1 MGGQDEW
8 LRMHLQPGHNWKC
21 MSSLHTLQ
29 CTLAMWRHDKWLVC
43 CCCRCRLPRWRQVIQ
58 GNCLNPVYAFYFIL
72 LGRHFPPSFS
82 RCVISVSGVCIF
94 DSIAIHTC
102 IYTTHILWS
111 HSIWCVCI
119 FTPTRF
125 RVALPNRFQYT
136 NTQTNL
142 DLHLP
147 LFERVKQPSVNSM
160 ECAEVANTNT
170 HTQIYHHH
178 QLYVCDGM
186 FATPSHLKHLSR
198 SDVRNLS
205 IKPICL
211 FCLYWLSSVSF
222 RFVFFLLFLSYSLH
236 HQHLVSLTS
245 HAVANSI
252 NLVA

>member
-111 HSIWCVCI
+111 HSIWCVC
-119 FTPTRF
+119 
-125 RVALPNRFQYT
+125 VCVSLLPHAFVWLCRIDS
-136 NTQTNL
+136 NTQI
-142 DLHLP
+142 H
-147 LFERVKQPSVNSM
+147 KQIS
-160 ECAEVANTNT
+160 T
-170 HTQIYHHH
+170 
-178 QLYVCDGM
+178 
-186 FATPSHLKHLSR
+186 
-198 SDVRNLS
+198 S
-205 IKPICL
+205 ICH
-211 FCLYWLSSVSF
+211 FSNV
-222 RFVFFLLFLSYSLH
+222 
-236 HQHLVSLTS
+236 
-245 HAVANSI
+245 
-252 NLVA
+252 